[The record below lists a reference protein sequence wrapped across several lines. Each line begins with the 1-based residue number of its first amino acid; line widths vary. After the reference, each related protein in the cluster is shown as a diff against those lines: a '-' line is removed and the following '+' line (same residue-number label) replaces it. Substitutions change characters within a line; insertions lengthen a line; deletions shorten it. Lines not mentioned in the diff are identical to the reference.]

1 MYVVRGQGWKGGWEK
16 SMGKPAEKQSRLV
29 SVGYKHLQS
38 WNGRCRRATEQIHSL
53 RSTSAIWRCTLM
65 TPALGRSKQGDC
77 ELEGTLVCIV
87 EVSSQSSLSLR
98 VRLISEIA

>member
-53 RSTSAIWRCTLM
+53 RSTSAIWAVHAYDPSTR
-65 TPALGRSKQGDC
+65 
-77 ELEGTLVCIV
+77 
-87 EVSSQSSLSLR
+87 EVKAGGL
-98 VRLISEIA
+98 